1 MKKVSIILP
10 IYNVENYLERCVET
24 VLGQTYEEIEV
35 ILVDDGATDDSGK
48 ICDDLAK
55 KDTRIRVIHKQ
66 NGGLSSA
73 RNIGYQAATGEYLM
87 YIDSDD
93 AIKKDLVERC
103 VKSIED
109 TRSDIVI
116 YGYEKVSE
124 SGDVLEICKWGNKTY
139 TRDEMESYLFQAITE
154 MSYGYAWNKL
164 YRKSVLDQSGILA
177 DGKVIDREDLVYNM
191 ELLSYWNKITFI
203 DYAGYEYLQRGNS
216 LLHNSNLARLQGIEY
231 FVNRMH
237 DIDVGKKD
245 VNRKVFNMNVL
256 HYLADCIIKNI
267 IWNDSLK
274 SKEKKKIMKEIIS
287 TCPHRD
293 KLYQDSDNSK
303 HLQMLYKSIISGKMR
318 YFYAYVRLGDLKR
331 KIRGQ

>member
-24 VLGQTYEEIEV
+24 VLGQTYKNIEV
-35 ILVDDGATDDSGK
+35 ILVDDGATDNSGV

-55 KDTRIRVIHKQ
+55 RDTRIRVIHKQ

-73 RNIGYQAATGEYLM
+73 RNTGYQAATGEYLM

-93 AIKKDLVERC
+93 AIKEDLVERC

-109 TRSDIVI
+109 TLSDVVI

-124 SGDVLEICKWGNKTY
+124 AGDVLEICKWGNKTY
-139 TRDEMESYLFQAITE
+139 TRDEMKSYLFQAIIE

-164 YRKSVLDQSGILA
+164 YRKSVLDKSGILA

-191 ELLSYWNKITFI
+191 ELLSYWNKITYI

-216 LLHNSNLARLQGIEY
+216 LLHNSNLARLEGIEY

-237 DIDVGKKD
+237 DIDVGKQET
-245 VNRKVFNMNVL
+245 NSKVFNMNVL
-256 HYLADCIIKNI
+256 HYLADCIIKNV

-287 TCPHRD
+287 TCPHID

-303 HLQMLYKSIISGKMR
+303 HLQVLYKSIACGKMW
-318 YFYAYVRLGDLKR
+318 YFYTYVRLGDLKR
-331 KIRGQ
+331 KIRG